1 MVRAVIGEH
10 AVDMDTQ
17 KIAEVVSVE
26 GSMVDAVITSEL
38 MVVEY
43 EGAQVRL
50 GQIGTYVALAIDGVR
65 LIGYVTG
72 AVRRDPPHAGL
83 PSQDV
88 MTVQLLGTIRKDRF
102 DRGVDSYPTLGDPV
116 MLASR
121 RDFETIFGTFEQL
134 VAGSKYPKS
143 FRLGRFAMNTDFD
156 VHVLGKEFF
165 SKHIALV
172 GNSGSGK
179 SCTTAKIIQEI
190 TEMEES
196 QIVLFDLHGEY
207 AAAFSDEDG
216 SLDANVT
223 YLGEQDLILPYWLLR
238 YAEIEAALVDH
249 ANPSHTTNQVAFLKL
264 ALQEL
269 KGETAAELDLVREF
283 SLDTPIYWS
292 LDRLKVYAENMNEA
306 RYVLNTDQ
314 LALSK
319 LALRSLSPAEQ
330 HQLVIT
336 QRVQFNKGAAEG
348 EVPHPQFYGQLQG
361 MLTKLQTRMN
371 DRRYDFMLRPVEHAK
386 NCRYFKD
393 VLKPGDGPKALSGA
407 MSHLIRVLS
416 GRWPM
421 RSNLTIVDLSGVP
434 YDVVDTVVAVLTRTL
449 FEYNFW
455 CPLEQRHPILLVYEE
470 AHNYI
475 SRNVEHGGFARHIV
489 ERVAKE
495 GRKYGVS
502 AMVVS
507 QRPSELSET
516 VISQCNSMIVMRLNN
531 PDDQAYMTKVVSD
544 QFGSQMRMLPVLRPG
559 EGFVIGDA
567 VLMPMRT
574 LVDLPERTP
583 RSADV
588 DFFKKWSTARPHDDI
603 DEILQHWWRQDRGL
617 LNARRAMGAAAGEWV
632 DKPAEKAEPLPAYAS
647 ED

>member
-1 MVRAVIGEH
+1 
-10 AVDMDTQ
+10 MDTQ
-17 KIAEVVSVE
+17 RIAEVISVD
-26 GSMVDAVITSEL
+26 GSGLEAVITSEG
-38 MVVEY
+38 MSVEH
-43 EGAQVRL
+43 EGRKVRL
-50 GQIGTYVALAIDGVR
+50 GQIGTYVAIPMEDMR
-65 LIGYVTG
+65 LIGYITG
-72 AVRRDPPHAGL
+72 VARRDPAALGSPTRRLIA
-83 PSQDV
+83 
-88 MTVQLLGTIRKDRF
+88 VQLLGMIKSDRF
-102 DRGVDSYPTLGDPV
+102 DRGIESYPTLGDPV
-116 MLASR
+116 TLACRS
-121 RDFETIFGTFEQL
+121 DFETIFGTFEKMI
-134 VAGSKYPKS
+134 AGSKYPRS
-143 FRLGRFAMNTDFD
+143 FRLGRFALNTDFD

-165 SKHIALV
+165 SKHITVV

-190 TEMEES
+190 TELDES
-196 QIVLFDLHGEY
+196 QIIMFDLHGEY

-238 YAEIEAALVDH
+238 YEELEAMFVDQ
-249 ANPSHTTNQVAFLKL
+249 ANPLYTTNQVAFLKM

-269 KGETAAELDLVREF
+269 KQETAAEMNLTNEF

-292 LDRLKVYAENMNEA
+292 LERLKVYAENMNEA

-319 LALRSLSPAEQ
+319 LALRSMRPDEQ
-330 HQLVIT
+330 RKLVTT

-361 MLTKLQTRMN
+361 MLTKLQTRLN
-371 DRRYDFMLRPVEHAK
+371 DRRYDFMLRPVQHAATS
-386 NCRYFKD
+386 RHFKTI
-393 VLKPGDGPKALSGA
+393 LKSSSTPTELSGV
-407 MSHLIRVLS
+407 MTYLIRLLT
-416 GRWPM
+416 GRWPI
-421 RSNLTIVDLSGVP
+421 RSNLTIIDLSGVP
-434 YDVVDTVVAVLTRTL
+434 NEVVDIVVAVLTRTL

-455 CPLEQRHPILLVYEE
+455 CPLEQRHPMLMVYEE

-475 SRNVEHGGFARHIV
+475 SRHLDQRSFARHIV

-502 AMVVS
+502 LMVVS

-531 PDDQAYMTKVVSD
+531 PDDQQYMSKVVSD
-544 QFGSQMRMLPVLRPG
+544 QFTSQMRMLPVLRPG

-574 LVDLPERTP
+574 LIDLPGRMP

-588 DFFKKWSTARPHDDI
+588 DFFKRWSTARPNDDI
-603 DEILQHWWRQDRGL
+603 EEILQHWWRQDRGL
-617 LNARRAMGAAAGEWV
+617 LNAQLALGAAGKGWTDPVKEEAGEPV
-632 DKPAEKAEPLPAYAS
+632 PAGSK

>member
-1 MVRAVIGEH
+1 MNAPTERV
-10 AVDMDTQ
+10 
-17 KIAEVVSVE
+17 AEVITVDGIVVE
-26 GSMVDAVITSEL
+26 AVITTHE
-38 MVVEY
+38 MIIEH
-43 EGAQVRL
+43 EGQRRRL
-50 GQIGTYVALAIDGVR
+50 GQIGTYVAIPIDDAR

-72 AVRRDPPHAGL
+72 VVRRDRADGEMPEEP
-83 PSQDV
+83 V
-88 MTVQLLGTIRKDRF
+88 MSIQLLGTLRDDWF
-102 DRGVDSYPTLGDPV
+102 DRGVDSYPTIGDAV
-116 MLASR
+116 VLATHE
-121 RDFETIFGTFEQL
+121 DFERIFGTLNQMS
-134 VAGSKYPKS
+134 GDSKYPRS
-143 FRLGRFAMNTDFD
+143 FCIGKFAMNTNFD

-165 SKHIALV
+165 SKHICVV

-179 SCTTAKIIQEI
+179 SCTTAKIIQEV
-190 TEMEES
+190 TEFDES
-196 QIVLFDLHGEY
+196 QIILFDLHGEY

-223 YLGEQDLILPYWLLR
+223 YLGEQDLIMPYWLLR
-238 YAEIEAALVDH
+238 YEELEAMFVDH
-249 ANPSHTTNQVAFLKL
+249 ANPKYVTNQIAFLKM

-269 KGETAAELDLVREF
+269 KGETAEALDLTTEY

-306 RYVLNTDQ
+306 RYVLNSDQ

-319 LALRSLSPAEQ
+319 LALRSMSPEEQ
-330 HQLVIT
+330 HELITT

-348 EVPHPQFYGQLQG
+348 EVPHPQYYGQLQG
-361 MLTKLQTRMN
+361 MLTKLETRLS
-371 DRRYDFMLRPVEHAK
+371 DRRYDFMLRPIRHAK
-386 NCRYFKD
+386 ESRHFKEVLRYSNS
-393 VLKPGDGPKALSGA
+393 PEELSQA
-407 MSHLIRVLS
+407 MSNLVRLLTGH
-416 GRWPM
+416 WPA
-421 RSNLTIVDLSGVP
+421 RSNLTIVDLSGIP
-434 YDVVDTVVAVLTRTL
+434 YEVIDIVVAVLTRTL

-455 CPLEQRHPILLVYEE
+455 CPQKERHPMLLVYEE

-475 SRNVEHGGFARHIV
+475 SRHLDQKSFARHIV

-516 VISQCNSMIVMRLNN
+516 VVSQCNSMVVMRLNN
-531 PDDQAYMTKVVSD
+531 PEDQNYIAKVVSD
-544 QFGSQMRMLPVLRPG
+544 QFGSQMQMLPVLRPG

-574 LVDLPERTP
+574 LVELPARTP

-588 DFFKKWSTARPHDDI
+588 DFFRHWSLGTPTGDI

-617 LNARRAMGAAAGEWV
+617 LNAQMARGAAAKGWDDEP
-632 DKPAEKAEPLPAYAS
+632 DADAEHETAGAYIE

>member
-1 MVRAVIGEH
+1 
-10 AVDMDTQ
+10 MDTQ
-17 KIAEVVSVE
+17 KIAEVVAVSGSIVE
-26 GSMVDAVITSEL
+26 AVITAKS
-38 MVVEY
+38 MIVEH
-43 EGAQVRL
+43 EDQRVRL
-50 GQIGTYVALAIDGVR
+50 GQIGTYVSLEVDDLR
-65 LIGYVTG
+65 LIGYVTSG
-72 AVRRDPPHAGL
+72 ARRDSPGSATGPAFL
-83 PSQDV
+83 SI
-88 MTVQLLGTIRKDRF
+88 QLLGTIRGNRF
-102 DRGVDSYPTLGDPV
+102 DRGIDGYPTVGDPV
-116 MLASR
+116 SLACRS
-121 RDFETIFGTFEQL
+121 DFETIFGTFDQL
-134 VAGSKYPKS
+134 ASGSKYPKS
-143 FRLGRFAMNTDFD
+143 FRLGRFALNTDFD
-156 VHVLGKEFF
+156 VQVLGKEFF

-190 TEMEES
+190 TELEES
-196 QIVLFDLHGEY
+196 QIILFDLHGEY
-207 AAAFSDEDG
+207 TAAFSDEDG

-238 YAEIEAALVDH
+238 YEELEAAFVDQATPQH
-249 ANPSHTTNQVAFLKL
+249 VTNQIAFLKM

-269 KGETAAELDLVREF
+269 KAETAAEMDLVREF

-292 LDRLKVYAENMNEA
+292 LDRLKMYAENMNEA

-319 LALRSLSPAEQ
+319 LALRSLPPAEQ
-330 HQLVIT
+330 HKLITT

-361 MLTKLQTRMN
+361 MLTKLQTRLS
-371 DRRYDFMLRPVEHAK
+371 DRRYDFLLRPIQHAK
-386 NCRYFKD
+386 TSRYFNG
-393 VLKPGDGPKALSGA
+393 VLKPTNTPKELSRV
-407 MSHLIRVLS
+407 MSHLVRLMT

-421 RSNLTIVDLSGVP
+421 RSNLTIVDMSGIP
-434 YDVVDTVVAVLTRTL
+434 YEVVDTVVAVLTRTL

-455 CPLEQRHPILLVYEE
+455 CPLAQRHPMLLVYEE

-475 SRNVEHGGFARHIV
+475 SKHLDQRSFARHIV

-531 PDDQAYMTKVVSD
+531 PDDQAYICKVVSD
-544 QFGSQMRMLPVLRPG
+544 QFASQMQMLPVLRPG

-567 VLMPMRT
+567 VLMPTRT
-574 LVDLPERTP
+574 LIDLPERMP

-588 DFFKKWSTARPHDDI
+588 DFFLRWSMTRPTDDI

-617 LNARRAMGAAAGEWV
+617 LNAQMAMGAAAHGWT
-632 DKPAEKAEPLPAYAS
+632 DKPGNEPELS
-647 ED
+647 GVFLKEE

>member
-1 MVRAVIGEH
+1 METDA
-10 AVDMDTQ
+10 
-17 KIAEVVSVE
+17 IAEVVAVE
-26 GSMVDAVITSEL
+26 GSNVEAVLTTDR
-38 MVVEY
+38 MVVEH
-43 EGAQVRL
+43 EGRPIRL
-50 GQIGTYVALAIDGVR
+50 GQIGTYVALAVGDAR
-65 LIGYVTG
+65 LIGYVTSV
-72 AVRRDPPHAGL
+72 VRRDPGHSQGAGSRVL
-83 PSQDV
+83 S
-88 MTVQLLGTIRKDRF
+88 VQLLGTIQKDRF
-102 DRGVDSYPTLGDPV
+102 DRGVDSYPTLGDSV
-116 MLASR
+116 LLASR
-121 RDFETIFGTFEQL
+121 RDFETIFGTFDQRI
-134 VAGSKYPKS
+134 AGSNYPRS

-156 VHVLGKEFF
+156 VRVLGKEFF
-165 SKHIALV
+165 SKHIAVV

-190 TEMEES
+190 TELEES

-223 YLGEQDLILPYWLLR
+223 YLGEQDLILPYWLLQ
-238 YAEIEAALVDH
+238 YEELEAMLVDH
-249 ANPSHTTNQVAFLKL
+249 ATPQHVTNQVAFLKM

-269 KGETAAELDLVREF
+269 KGETAAELDLRREY

-319 LALRSLSPAEQ
+319 LALRSLPPAEQ
-330 HQLVIT
+330 HALIT
-336 QRVQFNKGAAEG
+336 SQRVQFNKGAAEG

-361 MLTKLQTRMN
+361 MLTKLETRLS
-371 DRRYDFMLRPVEHAK
+371 DRRYDFMLRPIEHAGHS
-386 NCRYFKD
+386 RYFKD
-393 VLKPGDGPKALSGA
+393 ILKPDRSPKDLSKA
-407 MSHLIRVLS
+407 MTHLIRLLT

-421 RSNLTIVDLSGVP
+421 RSNLTIVDMSGIP
-434 YDVVDTVVAVLTRTL
+434 YEVVDTVVAVLTRTL

-455 CPLEQRHPILLVYEE
+455 CPPEQRHPMLLVYEE

-475 SRNVEHGGFARHIV
+475 SKHLDQRSFARHIV

-531 PDDQAYMTKVVSD
+531 PDDQQYMTKVVSD

-574 LVDLPERTP
+574 LIDLPERTP

-588 DFFKKWSTARPHDDI
+588 DFFKRWSMSRPNDDI

-617 LNARRAMGAAAGEWV
+617 LNARLALGAAVKGWTDEPTPDGEPV
-632 DKPAEKAEPLPAYAS
+632 ATYAQ

>member
-1 MVRAVIGEH
+1 MEESTVEP
-10 AVDMDTQ
+10 DTQ
-17 KIAEVVSVE
+17 KIAEVISVE
-26 GSMVDAVITSEL
+26 GSMVDAIITSEA
-38 MVVEY
+38 MVVEQ
-43 EGAQVRL
+43 EGRQVRL

-65 LIGYVTG
+65 LIGYVTSV
-72 AVRRDPPHAGL
+72 VRRDPPHANL
-83 PSQDV
+83 SSQDV
-88 MTVQLLGTIRKDRF
+88 MTVQLLGTIRNKRF
-102 DRGVDSYPTLGDPV
+102 DRGVDSYPTLRDPV

-121 RDFETIFGTFEQL
+121 QDFETIFGTFEQL

-165 SKHIALV
+165 SKHIAVV

-190 TEMEES
+190 TDMDES
-196 QIVLFDLHGEY
+196 QIVMFDLHGEY

-216 SLDANVT
+216 SMDANVT
-223 YLGEQDLILPYWLLR
+223 YLGEQDLILPYWLLN
-238 YAEIEAALVDH
+238 YEEIESTIVDQ
-249 ANPSHTTNQVAFLKL
+249 ANPAHMTNQVAFLKT

-269 KGETAAELDLVREF
+269 KGETAAEMDLVREF

-292 LDRLKVYAENMNEA
+292 LDRMKAYAENMNEA

-314 LALSK
+314 FALSK
-319 LALRSLSPAEQ
+319 LALRSLPPAEQ
-330 HQLVIT
+330 HRLLTT

-371 DRRYDFMLRPVEHAK
+371 DRRYDFMLRPIEHAR
-386 NCRYFKD
+386 NSRYFKD
-393 VLKPGDGPKALSGA
+393 ILKFGNTPKELSSV
-407 MSHLIRVLS
+407 MSYLIRVLT

-421 RSNLTIVDLSGVP
+421 RSNLTIVDLSGIP
-434 YDVVDTVVAVLTRTL
+434 YDVIDTVVAVLTRTL

-455 CPLEQRHPILLVYEE
+455 CPLEQRHPMLLVYEE

-475 SRNVEHGGFARHIV
+475 SRHLDRRSFSRHIV

-516 VISQCNSMIVMRLNN
+516 VISQCNSMVVMRLNN

-544 QFGSQMRMLPVLRPG
+544 QFASQMRMLPVLRPG
-559 EGFVIGDA
+559 EGFIIGDA

-588 DFFKKWSTARPHDDI
+588 DFFKRWSTARPKDDI

-617 LNARRAMGAAAGEWV
+617 LNAQRAMGAAAQGWD
-632 DKPAEKAEPLPAYAS
+632 DKPGAEPEPEPAYAR